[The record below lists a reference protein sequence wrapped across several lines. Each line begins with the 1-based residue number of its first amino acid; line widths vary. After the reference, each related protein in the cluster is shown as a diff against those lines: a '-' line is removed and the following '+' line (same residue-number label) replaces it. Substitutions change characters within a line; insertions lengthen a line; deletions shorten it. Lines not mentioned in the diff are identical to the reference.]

1 MRRST
6 LLAALLI
13 AMVTAATALGGEPK
27 PLQFWHTQAQENAE
41 LLQKIVDDYNATDP
55 PIPVVLVY
63 SGGYSALFRKVR
75 VAIPTGKLPDLVV
88 AYESM
93 VAEYIQ
99 SDAVVPLDPYIHDP
113 EIGLSKE
120 SLADIFPSILEN
132 NRYAAFGNKFY
143 TFPFTKSVLMFYY
156 NLDLIR
162 KAGFEKRPETWTEFA
177 EQCLAMKKKL
187 GKEGYAISVDAST
200 VDGMIMS
207 YGGQIVTADGRRA
220 LFDKP
225 PAVQAFTL
233 IHDLCRQGGAYQIDR
248 ENYGDRKDFASQN
261 CAFFLRSST
270 TRPFIQGDIQGR
282 FDWDMG
288 VIPHGEGVEPVT
300 VLFGAN
306 VAVMKTGDERQ
317 RAAWQF
323 VKYFASTPVTARWSI
338 GTGYLPVRRSAADR
352 PEVKAFFATDR
363 SNRRAFDALEVA
375 RAEPGV
381 LGWQEA
387 RGKIEEAASDAI
399 GGRVPPEQ
407 IARRLNEQANA
418 ILARHREGAAES
430 ARHAKGAGA
439 GRGTGG
445 HVGTFWLFLGVV
457 GAAVAIGVAV
467 SLVRSA
473 RTRRE
478 GGSE

>member
-1 MRRST
+1 MRRRT
-6 LLAALLI
+6 LLAALTGL
-13 AMVTAATALGGEPK
+13 VLTTSGALGAKPE

-41 LLQKIVDDYNATDP
+41 LLQKIVDDYNATGP
-55 PIPVVLVY
+55 PIPVKLVY

-99 SDAVVPLDPYIHDP
+99 SDAGVALDPYIHDP

-120 SLADIFPSILEN
+120 SFADIFPSILEN

-143 TFPFTKSVLMFYY
+143 TFPFTKSLLMFYY

-162 KAGFEKRPETWTEFA
+162 KAGFEKRPETWKEFR
-177 EQCLAMKKKL
+177 EQCRAMKKKL
-187 GKEGYAISVDAST
+187 DKGGYAISVDAST

-207 YGGQIVTADGRRA
+207 YGGEIVTPDGRRA

-225 PAVQAFTL
+225 PAVKTFTL
-233 IHDLCRQGGAYQIDR
+233 IHDLCKQGGAYQIDR
-248 ENYGDRKDFASQN
+248 ENYGDRKDFVSRN

-270 TRPFIQGDIQGR
+270 TRPFIQDDIQGR

-306 VAVMKTGDERQ
+306 VAVMKTGEERQ

-338 GTGYLPVRRSAADR
+338 GTGYLPVRRSAAQR
-352 PEVKAFFATDR
+352 PEVKAFFAADR
-363 SNRRAFDALEVA
+363 RNRRAFDALEVA

-381 LGWQEA
+381 LGWQEV
-387 RGKIEEAASDAI
+387 RGKIEEAESDAI

-407 IARRLNEQANA
+407 IARKLNEQANA
-418 ILARHREGAAES
+418 ILARHAGVAAEG
-430 ARHAKGAGA
+430 GAEG
-439 GRGTGG
+439 GG
-445 HVGTFWLFLGVV
+445 HAGSVAWFLGVV
-457 GAAVAIGVAV
+457 GAAVAIGIVV
-467 SLVRSA
+467 SLIRSA
-473 RTRRE
+473 RARRE
-478 GGSE
+478 AGSE